1 MPLMLPV
8 YQWKSWRERIRHF
21 TWAWH
26 AVIMGTGVVSA
37 LLHNLPYDNDSL
49 ALKVAAL
56 VVFLINLVL
65 FVFVCTCTVLRY
77 IMFPEVWHLMLTH
90 PAQSLFIGCFPMGAA
105 TLINSALNINQDWG
119 FGGEAFLW
127 TLWGFWW
134 LDSAVSYIIAFG
146 MLYTMMVRQEHS
158 IPRMSAVWL
167 LPVVTLIVA
176 SSSGGLLSHALLPH
190 STTIALVTTGFSFTM
205 VIIGLGFALMMIT
218 VYLLRLILHGPPDP
232 SLILSAFITL
242 GPLGQGGFSLLVN
255 GQDLSEILPLHMG
268 DEFPTVALAGQMVFA
283 GCFLGAFILFSLG
296 VAWILLAIISI
307 GHVRASSQ
315 IPFSMAYWGLIFPNG
330 VFALLCVQLAK
341 VLDSP
346 VFRAIGAA
354 WTGVVFLLWISVF
367 TRSIPSFIDGSMF
380 KAPYVP
386 DLVDP
391 GKGKNIDEEKGFNNH
406 PSNNQ
411 LNPQEPWPTHASSSE
426 TVAL

>member
-8 YQWKSWRERIRHF
+8 YAWKSWRERIRHF

-37 LLHNLPYDNDSL
+37 LLHNLPYHNDSL

-56 VVFLINLVL
+56 IVFLINLVL
-65 FVFVCTCTVLRY
+65 FVFVCICTILRY
-77 IMFPEVWHLMLTH
+77 TIFPEVWWMMLSH

-119 FGGEAFLW
+119 FGGKGFLW

-134 LDSAVSYIIAFG
+134 LDSAVSYAIAFG
-146 MLYTMMVRQEHS
+146 MLYTMMVRQDHS
-158 IPRMSAVWL
+158 IQRMTAVWL

-176 SSSGGLLSHALLPH
+176 SSTGGLLSHAILPH

-218 VYLLRLILHGPPDP
+218 VYLLRLITHGPPDP
-232 SLILSAFITL
+232 ALILSAFITL

-268 DEFPTVALAGQMVFA
+268 DEFPTVQLAGQMIFA
-283 GCFLGAFILFSLG
+283 GCFLGAYILFSLG
-296 VAWILLAIISI
+296 VAWILLAVISI
-307 GHVRASSQ
+307 SHVRASSE

-341 VLDSP
+341 VLNSP
-346 VFRAIGAA
+346 AFRAIGTA

-367 TRSIPSFIDGSMF
+367 LRSIPSFIDGSLF

-386 DLVDP
+386 DLEP
-391 GKGKNIDEEKGFNNH
+391 ANKGKTIDEEKGFE
-406 PSNNQ
+406 
-411 LNPQEPWPTHASSSE
+411 NPLASPQCENHASSSE

>member
-1 MPLMLPV
+1 MPLLLPV
-8 YQWKSWRERIRHF
+8 HDWKSWKERIRHF

-37 LLHNLPYDNDSL
+37 LLHNFPYHTDSL
-49 ALKVAAL
+49 ALKIAAL
-56 VVFLINLVL
+56 IFFLLNLVL
-65 FVFVCTCTVLRY
+65 FVFVCMCTILRY
-77 IMFPEVWHLMLTH
+77 IMFPEVWYMMLSH

-105 TLINSALNINQDWG
+105 TLINSGLNINQDWG
-119 FGGEAFLW
+119 FGGNGFLW

-134 LDSAVSYIIAFG
+134 LDSAVSYAVAFG
-146 MLYTMMVRQEHS
+146 MLYTMMVRQDHS
-158 IPRMSAVWL
+158 IQKMTAVWL

-176 SSSGGLLSHALLPH
+176 SSSGGLLSHALKPH

-205 VIIGLGFALMMIT
+205 VIIGLSFALMMIT
-218 VYLLRLILHGPPDP
+218 VYLLRLITSGPPDP

-255 GQDLSEILPLHMG
+255 GEDLSEILPLHMG
-268 DEFPTVALAGQMVFA
+268 DEFPTVALAGQMIFA

-296 VAWILLAIISI
+296 VAWIILAVISI

-341 VLDSP
+341 VLNSP

-354 WTGVVFLLWISVF
+354 WTGVVFILWLTVF
-367 TRSIPSFIDGSMF
+367 LRSIPSFIDGSMF

-386 DLVDP
+386 NLAAPPVRKQTDA
-391 GKGKNIDEEKGFNNH
+391 EKGLGD
-406 PSNNQ
+406 S
-411 LNPQEPWPTHASSSE
+411 HAASE
-426 TVAL
+426 STVAL

>member
-1 MPLMLPV
+1 MPLMLPI
-8 YQWKSWRERIRHF
+8 YAWKSWRERIRHF

-37 LLHNLPYDNDSL
+37 LIHNFPYHNDSL
-49 ALKVAAL
+49 ALKLAAL
-56 VVFLINLVL
+56 VMFLVNLAL
-65 FVFVCTCTVLRY
+65 FVFVCICTVLRY
-77 IMFPEVWHLMLTH
+77 IMFPEVWSMMLSH

-105 TLINSALNINQDWG
+105 TLINAALNLNQDWG
-119 FGGEAFLW
+119 FGGEPFLW

-134 LDSAVSYIIAFG
+134 LDSAVSYAIAFG
-146 MLYTMMVRQEHS
+146 MLYTMMVRQDHA
-158 IPRMSAVWL
+158 IQRMTAVWL

-176 SSSGGLLSHALLPH
+176 SSTGGLLSHAIVPH
-190 STTIALVTTGFSFTM
+190 STTIALVTSGFSFTM

-218 VYLLRLILHGPPDP
+218 IYLLRLITSGPPDP

-255 GQDLSEILPLHMG
+255 GQDLSELLPLHMG
-268 DEFPTVALAGQMVFA
+268 DEFPTIALAGQMIFA
-283 GCFLGAFILFSLG
+283 GCFLGAFVLFSLG
-296 VAWILLAIISI
+296 VAWILLAVISI
-307 GHVRASSQ
+307 GHVRASAS

-341 VLDSP
+341 VLNSP

-354 WTGVVFLLWISVF
+354 WTGVVFLLWITIF
-367 TRSIPSFIDGSMF
+367 IRSIPSFIDGSMF

-386 DLVDP
+386 DLEAP
-391 GKGKNIDEEKGFNNH
+391 QAKTIDAEKGFNDN
-406 PSNNQ
+406 
-411 LNPQEPWPTHASSSE
+411 TASAS

>member
-1 MPLMLPV
+1 MPLMLPI
-8 YQWKSWRERIRHF
+8 YAWKSWRERIRHF

-37 LLHNLPYDNDSL
+37 LIHNFPYHQGSL
-49 ALKVAAL
+49 ALQVAAL
-56 VVFLINLVL
+56 VVFLLNLVL
-65 FVFVCTCTVLRY
+65 FVFVCTCTILRY
-77 IMFPEVWHLMLTH
+77 IMFPEVWGMMLSH

-105 TLINSALNINQDWG
+105 TLINAGLNLNQDWG

-134 LDSAVSYIIAFG
+134 LDSAVSYAIAFG
-146 MLYTMMVRQEHS
+146 MLYTMMVRQDHS
-158 IPRMSAVWL
+158 IQRMTAVWL

-176 SSSGGLLSHALLPH
+176 SSTGGLLSHALVKH
-190 STTIALVTTGFSFTM
+190 STTIALLTSAFSFTM
-205 VIIGLGFALMMIT
+205 VIIGLSFALMMIT
-218 VYLLRLILHGPPDP
+218 VYLLRLITHGPPDP

-255 GQDLSEILPLHMG
+255 GQDLSELLPLHMG
-268 DEFPTVALAGQMVFA
+268 DEFPTIALAGQMIFA
-283 GCFLGAFILFSLG
+283 GCFLGAYVLFSLG

-330 VFALLCVQLAK
+330 VFALLCVQLSN
-341 VLDSP
+341 VLESP
-346 VFRAIGAA
+346 AFKAIGAA
-354 WTGVVFLLWISVF
+354 WSGVVFLLWITVF
-367 TRSIPSFIDGSMF
+367 TRSIPAFIDGSLF

-386 DLVDP
+386 ELEAAP
-391 GKGKNIDEEKGFNNH
+391 AKNMDAEKAFRGGDN
-406 PSNNQ
+406 
-411 LNPQEPWPTHASSSE
+411 LAASES

>member
-21 TWAWH
+21 TWAWY

-37 LLHNLPYDNDSL
+37 LLHNLPYYNDSL

-56 VVFLINLVL
+56 VVFLVNLVL
-65 FVFVCTCTVLRY
+65 FVFVCTCTILRY
-77 IMFPEVWHLMLTH
+77 IMFPEIWHMMLAH

-146 MLYTMMVRQEHS
+146 MLYTMMVRQDHS
-158 IPRMSAVWL
+158 IPKMSAVWL

-296 VAWILLAIISI
+296 VAWILLALISI
-307 GHVRASSQ
+307 GHVRASSK

-341 VLDSP
+341 VLDSG

-354 WTGVVFLLWISVF
+354 WTGVVFLLWVTVF
-367 TRSIPSFIDGSMF
+367 ARSIPSFIDGSMF

-386 DLVDP
+386 DVVEP
-391 GKGKNIDEEKGFNNH
+391 SKGKHIDVEKGFNTL
-406 PSNNQ
+406 P
-411 LNPQEPWPTHASSSE
+411 PREPWKNHASSSE